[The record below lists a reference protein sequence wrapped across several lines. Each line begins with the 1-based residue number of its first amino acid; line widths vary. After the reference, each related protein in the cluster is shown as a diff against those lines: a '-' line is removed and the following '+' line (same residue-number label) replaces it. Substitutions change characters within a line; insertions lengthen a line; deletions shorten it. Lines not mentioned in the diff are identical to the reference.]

1 MHESVLMSKPVSS
14 LILLIVFVKCLWAP
28 GVPLIPSAK
37 GDPSAS
43 GEKLFTCNGHF
54 YPWAGVQD
62 QSSVWCCTWANA
74 PSRLPPTL
82 SHGFGAQPG
91 PSCPRKALAGFSA
104 ALEPERAQGVAIH
117 SLLSQLTGTIWAD
130 HFIFIS
136 LRVCCRWQCPETGD
150 ISGDSLE
157 NIRKL

>member
-43 GEKLFTCNGHF
+43 GDKLFTCNGHF

-82 SHGFGAQPG
+82 SPGFGAQPG
-91 PSCPRKALAGFSA
+91 PSCPRKALAGLSA
-104 ALEPERAQGVAIH
+104 AWSQREPGGSNSQPPITAHWHYLSWSFHIYFLK
-117 SLLSQLTGTIWAD
+117 SLLQMTVPRNWR
-130 HFIFIS
+130 HF
-136 LRVCCRWQCPETGD
+136 RRQPWE
-150 ISGDSLE
+150 
-157 NIRKL
+157 R